1 MDDLVKK
8 LKAQIDSVKNENYN
22 ESLSEL
28 KDLNTKLDKQDAF
41 ARLDL
46 SKKLSSLQEYNPY
59 FSKNELEELVI
70 FVETMGKGTSVSSNY
85 VKAEEYIGVQKTQQ
99 T

>member
-28 KDLNTKLDKQDAF
+28 KDLNTKLDK
-41 ARLDL
+41 
-46 SKKLSSLQEYNPY
+46 
-59 FSKNELEELVI
+59 
-70 FVETMGKGTSVSSNY
+70 
-85 VKAEEYIGVQKTQQ
+85 
-99 T
+99 